1 MDRNSILAIVL
12 ISMLVLGYMFY
23 SSQNVPVQNEIK
35 KADSIVVKSD
45 KYKDSTEKTDAT
57 NDAETLFKN
66 DGGETATATT
76 GKKALQYGKFQP
88 FTQGTREVVTIE
100 SDLYIAKLSSKG
112 GDLISWELKKFKK
125 WDGVP
130 SQLIN
135 DKKGELYLDFISA
148 EGKDIDSR
156 NLYFKFDSD
165 KSNIS
170 ISGDQ
175 TFTIT
180 ATLEVEPGKT
190 IVKKYK
196 FLGNKY
202 AFETGVEVKNMEEY
216 IPRNYLYKWT
226 KGLAY
231 QEKNSVDES
240 GEAHALVQ
248 MNGEI
253 VDLNAKDDEKK
264 VTREGKVDFIATKT
278 KYFGAAIKP
287 KDFDGEIL
295 MTAESISYPKTEG
308 IVETYDLSIKVP
320 YSGGTKSQDYL
331 VYLGPLKLEYVESYG
346 LNRMLNLGWW
356 GIRHIGEY
364 VMMPIFNTVYYFI
377 GSWGL
382 TIIIFSIFI
391 KLALYPL
398 SITQMKNAN
407 KMKILA
413 PEVAKIREKYKD
425 EPQVQQKEMMALYSQ
440 YGVNPASGCLPMLL
454 QMPIL
459 YSLWTLF
466 RTNIDLR
473 QSDFILWIHD
483 LSVPDT
489 LVHFGTSIMG
499 ISSISG
505 LALAMGVSMF
515 IQQKMTISDPKQKAM
530 VYVMPFMFIFLFSS
544 FPAGLNLY
552 YFMFNVLG
560 IGQQLYINNFAKDK
574 ISSIHDMK
582 KVDKKKGWLANKMDE
597 AQKIAEAQGKLP
609 NGGKGQKGLNPA
621 NPNHRKKKK

>member
-1 MDRNSILAIVL
+1 MDRNSILAIIL
-12 ISMLVLGYMFY
+12 ISLLILGYMFY
-23 SSQNVPVQNEIK
+23 SSQNIPEQSEIK
-35 KADSIVVKSD
+35 KADSTVIKSE
-45 KYKDSTEKTDAT
+45 DSK
-57 NDAETLFKN
+57 DAESLFKN
-66 DGGETATATT
+66 DNNSTT
-76 GKKALQYGKFQP
+76 QAGSENQQLQYGKFQS
-88 FTQGTREVVTIE
+88 FTKGKREVVTIE

-112 GDLISWELKKFKK
+112 GDLISWELKDYNK

-135 DKKGELYLDFISA
+135 DKEGVLFLDFISTD
-148 EGKDIDSR
+148 GKDIDSR
-156 NLYFKFDSD
+156 NLYFKFDND
-165 KSNIS
+165 ERNIK

-175 TFTIT
+175 THTIT

-190 IVKKYK
+190 ITKVYK
-196 FLGNKY
+196 FSGNKF
-202 AFETGVEVKNMEEY
+202 AFNTGVELKNMEEY

-226 KGLAY
+226 KGLTY

-248 MNGEI
+248 MNGE
-253 VDLNAKDDEKK
+253 VVELDATDDEKK
-264 VTREGKVDFIATKT
+264 VTREGIIDFIGTKT

-295 MTAESISYPKTEG
+295 MTAESIAYPKTEG
-308 IVETYDLSIKVP
+308 MVETYDLSIKIP
-320 YSGGTKSQDYL
+320 YSGGTKSQEYL
-331 VYLGPLKLEYVESYG
+331 VYLGPLKLDNVENYG
-346 LNRMLNLGWW
+346 LNRMVNLGWW

-364 VMMPIFNTVYYFI
+364 IMMPIFNAVHYFI
-377 GSWGL
+377 PSWGI

-407 KMKILA
+407 KMKILT
-413 PEVAKIREKYKD
+413 PEVTKIREKYKD

-473 QSDFILWIHD
+473 QSEFILWIHD

-489 LVHFGTSIMG
+489 LVHFGTSILG

-515 IQQKMTISDPKQKAM
+515 VQQKMTISDPKQKAM

-560 IGQQLYINNFAKDK
+560 IGQQLYINNFAKDRVT
-574 ISSIHDMK
+574 SIHDMK
-582 KVDKKKGWLANKMDE
+582 KVNKKKGWLATKMEE
-597 AQKIAEAQGKLP
+597 AQKIAEAQGKVP
-609 NGGKGQKGLNPA
+609 PGSKGKKGLNPS

>member
-12 ISMLVLGYMFY
+12 ISLLILGYMFY
-23 SSQNVPVQNEIK
+23 SSSNMPEQAEVKN
-35 KADSIVVKSD
+35 ADSIVVTTGG
-45 KYKDSTEKTDAT
+45 DSGDNK
-57 NDAETLFKN
+57 NDAESLFKN
-66 DGGETATATT
+66 DGSETKTATT
-76 GKKALQYGKFQP
+76 GKKELQYGKFQA
-88 FTQGTREVVTIE
+88 FTQGNRQVVTIE

-112 GDLISWELKKFKK
+112 GDLISWELKHYNK

-135 DKKGELYLDFISA
+135 DKEGELYLDFISA

-156 NLYFKFDSD
+156 NLYFTFDSD
-165 KSNIS
+165 KSDVK
-170 ISGDQ
+170 ISGDK

-190 IVKKYK
+190 ITKVYK
-196 FLGNKY
+196 FSGDKY
-202 AFETGVEVKNMEEY
+202 AFETGVELKNMEEY
-216 IPRNYLYKWT
+216 IPRNYLYKWSN
-226 KGLAY
+226 GLAY

-253 VDLNAKDDEKK
+253 VELDATDDEKK
-264 VTREGKVDFIATKT
+264 VTREGIIDFIGTKT
-278 KYFGAAIKP
+278 KYFGTAIKP

-295 MTAESISYPKTEG
+295 MTAESVSFPRTEG
-308 IVETYDLSIKVP
+308 MVETYDLSIKVP
-320 YSGGTKSQDYL
+320 YSGGTKSQEYL

-364 VMMPIFNTVYYFI
+364 VMMPIFNAIYYLI
-377 GSWGL
+377 GGWGL

-413 PEVAKIREKYKD
+413 PEVAKIREKHTD
-425 EPQVQQKEMMALYSQ
+425 EPQVQQKEMMGLYSQ

-473 QSDFILWIHD
+473 QSDFILWIND
-483 LSVPDT
+483 LSIPDT

-505 LALAMGVSMF
+505 LALAMGISMF

-560 IGQQLYINNFAKDK
+560 IGQQLYINNFAKDR
-574 ISSIHDMK
+574 ITSIHDMK
-582 KVDKKKGWLANKMDE
+582 KVDKKPGWLAKKMEE
-597 AQKIAEAQGKLP
+597 AQKIAEAQGKVAP
-609 NGGKGQKGLNPA
+609 GSKAKKGLNPD

>member
-12 ISMLVLGYMFY
+12 ISLLVLGYMFY
-23 SSQNVPVQNEIK
+23 SSQNVPVQSEIK
-35 KADSIVVKSD
+35 NADSTIVKSD
-45 KYKDSTEKTDAT
+45 DNS
-57 NDAETLFKN
+57 DAESLFKN
-66 DGGETATATT
+66 DGAEATTATT
-76 GKKALQYGKFQP
+76 GKKELQYGKFQA
-88 FTQGTREVVTIE
+88 FTQGNRQVVTIE

-112 GDLISWELKKFKK
+112 GDLISWELKHYNK

-135 DKKGELYLDFISA
+135 DKEGELYLDFISTD
-148 EGKDIDSR
+148 GKDIDSR
-156 NLYFKFDSD
+156 NLYFTFDSD
-165 KSNIS
+165 KSNIK

-175 TFTIT
+175 THTIT

-190 IVKKYK
+190 ITKVYK
-196 FLGNKY
+196 FSGNKY

-216 IPRNYLYKWT
+216 IPRSFLYKWS
-226 KGLAY
+226 KGLSY

-240 GEAHALVQ
+240 GEALAIVQ
-248 MNGEI
+248 MNGE
-253 VDLNAKDDEKK
+253 VVELDATDDEKK
-264 VTREGKVDFIATKT
+264 VTREGIIDFIGTKT
-278 KYFGAAIKP
+278 KYFGTAIKP

-295 MTAESISYPKTEG
+295 MTAESIAYPKTEG
-308 IVETYDLSIKVP
+308 MVETYDLAIKIP
-320 YSGGTKSQDYL
+320 YSGGTKSQEYL
-331 VYLGPLKLEYVESYG
+331 VYLGPLKLENVENYG
-346 LNRMLNLGWW
+346 LNRMVNLGWW

-364 VMMPIFNTVYYFI
+364 IMMPIFNAVHYFI
-377 GSWGL
+377 PSWGI

-407 KMKILA
+407 KMKILS
-413 PEVAKIREKYKD
+413 PEVTKIREKYKD

-473 QSDFILWIHD
+473 QSEFILWIHD

-489 LVHFGTSIMG
+489 LVHFGTSLLG

-505 LALAMGVSMF
+505 LALAMGISMF

-530 VYVMPFMFIFLFSS
+530 VYAMPFMFIFLFSS

-560 IGQQLYINNFAKDK
+560 IGQQLYINNFAKDR
-574 ISSIHDMK
+574 ITSIHDMK
-582 KVDKKKGWLANKMDE
+582 KVDKKKGWLAKKMEE
-597 AQKIAEAQGKLP
+597 AQKIAEAQGKVP
-609 NGGKGQKGLNPA
+609 PGSKGKKGLNPA

>member
-1 MDRNSILAIVL
+1 
-12 ISMLVLGYMFY
+12 MLVLGYMFY
-23 SSQNVPVQNEIK
+23 SSQSVPDQYEMTSADSTIVTSD
-35 KADSIVVKSD
+35 KADESGS
-45 KYKDSTEKTDAT
+45 KDDDSVTKE
-57 NDAETLFKN
+57 DAESLFKN
-66 DGGETATATT
+66 DGGEAATATT
-76 GKKALQYGKFQP
+76 SKKELQYGKFQS
-88 FTQGTREVVTIE
+88 FTQGTREIVTIE

-112 GDLISWELKKFKK
+112 GDLISWELKNYNK

-135 DKKGELYLDFISA
+135 DKEGELYLDFISSD
-148 EGKDIDSR
+148 GKDIDSR
-156 NLYFKFDSD
+156 NLYFTFDSD
-165 KSNIS
+165 KSNIK
-170 ISGDQ
+170 ISGDR

-196 FLGNKY
+196 FAGNKY
-202 AFETGVEVKNMEEY
+202 AFETGVELNNMEDY
-216 IPRNYLYKWT
+216 IPRSFLYKWS
-226 KGLAY
+226 KGLTY

-248 MNGEI
+248 MNGE
-253 VDLNAKDDEKK
+253 VVELNATDDEKK
-264 VTREGKVDFIATKT
+264 VTHEGKIDFIATKT
-278 KYFGAAIKP
+278 KYFGVAIMP

-295 MTAESISYPKTEG
+295 MTTKSKAYPKTEG
-308 IVETYDLSIKVP
+308 MVETYDLSIKVP
-320 YSGGTKSQDYL
+320 YRGGTKSQEYQ
-331 VYLGPLKLEYVESYG
+331 VYLGPLKLDLVENYG

-364 VMMPIFNTVYYFI
+364 VMMPIFNTVHSFI
-377 GSWGL
+377 PSWGL
-382 TIIIFSIFI
+382 TIILFSIFI

-425 EPQVQQKEMMALYSQ
+425 EQQVQQKEMMALYSQ

-473 QSDFILWIHD
+473 QSDFIFWIND

-505 LALAMGVSMF
+505 LALAMGISMF

-530 VYVMPFMFIFLFSS
+530 VYAMPFMFIFLFSS

-560 IGQQLYINNFAKDK
+560 IGQQLYINNFAKDR
-574 ISSIHDMK
+574 ITSIHDMK
-582 KVDKKKGWLANKMDE
+582 KVDKKKGWLANKMEE
-597 AQKIAEAQGKLP
+597 AQKIAEAQGKVAP
-609 NGGKGQKGLNPA
+609 GGKTKKGLNPA

>member
-12 ISMLVLGYMFY
+12 ISLLILGYMFY
-23 SSQNVPVQNEIK
+23 SSSNMPEQAEVKN
-35 KADSIVVKSD
+35 ADSIVVTTGG
-45 KYKDSTEKTDAT
+45 DSGDNK
-57 NDAETLFKN
+57 NDAESLFKN
-66 DGGETATATT
+66 DGSETKTATT
-76 GKKALQYGKFQP
+76 GKKELQYGKFQA
-88 FTQGTREVVTIE
+88 FTQGTREIVTIE

-112 GDLISWELKKFKK
+112 GDLISWELKNYNK

-135 DKKGELYLDFISA
+135 DKEGELYLDFISSD
-148 EGKDIDSR
+148 GKDIDSR
-156 NLYFKFDSD
+156 NLYFTFDSD
-165 KSNIS
+165 KSDVK
-170 ISGDQ
+170 ISGDK

-180 ATLEVEPGKT
+180 ATLEVEPGKS

-196 FLGNKY
+196 FSGDKY
-202 AFETGVEVKNMEEY
+202 AFETGVELKNMEEY
-216 IPRNYLYKWT
+216 IPRNYLYKWS

-253 VDLNAKDDEKK
+253 VELDATDDEKK
-264 VTREGKVDFIATKT
+264 VTREGIIDFIGTKT
-278 KYFGAAIKP
+278 KYFGTAIKP

-295 MTAESISYPKTEG
+295 MTAESVSFPRTEG
-308 IVETYDLSIKVP
+308 MVETYDLSIKVP
-320 YSGGTKSQDYL
+320 YSGGTKSQEYL

-364 VMMPIFNTVYYFI
+364 VMMPIFNAIYYLI
-377 GSWGL
+377 GGWGL

-413 PEVAKIREKYKD
+413 PEVAKIREKHTD

-473 QSDFILWIHD
+473 QSDFILWIND
-483 LSVPDT
+483 LSIPDT

-505 LALAMGVSMF
+505 LALAMGISMF

-560 IGQQLYINNFAKDK
+560 IGQQLYINNFAKDR
-574 ISSIHDMK
+574 ITSIHDMK
-582 KVDKKKGWLANKMDE
+582 KVDKKPGWLAKKMEE
-597 AQKIAEAQGKLP
+597 AQKIAEAQGKVAP
-609 NGGKGQKGLNPA
+609 GSKAKKGLNPD

>member
-12 ISMLVLGYMFY
+12 ISLLILGYMFY
-23 SSQNVPVQNEIK
+23 SSQNYEEQAELK
-35 KADSIVVKSD
+35 KADSTVVTDEDGKS
-45 KYKDSTEKTDAT
+45 KDESLFGDTGESASSTSESIKSEKKSL
-57 NDAETLFKN
+57 E
-66 DGGETATATT
+66 
-76 GKKALQYGKFQP
+76 YGSFQP
-88 FTQGTREVVTIE
+88 FTQGERKIITIE
-100 SDLYIAKLSSKG
+100 TELFIAKLSSKG
-112 GDLISWELKKFKK
+112 ADLISWELKKYNK

-130 SQLIN
+130 AQLIK
-135 DKKGELYLDFISA
+135 DKQGELFLEFITNN
-148 EGKDIDSR
+148 GKDVDTR
-156 NLYFKFDSD
+156 NLYFDFDSEKTNINLSKD
-165 KSNIS
+165 QDFTLTAILQIEEGKS
-170 ISGDQ
+170 
-175 TFTIT
+175 
-180 ATLEVEPGKT
+180 

-196 FLGNKY
+196 FYGDKY
-202 AFETGVEVKNMEEY
+202 LFETGVAINNLDDY
-216 IPRNYLYKWT
+216 IPRGYQYKWA

-240 GEAHALVQ
+240 SEALAIVQ
-248 MNGEI
+248 MNGDIEEL
-253 VDLNAKDDEKK
+253 DATDDNKK
-264 VTREGKVDFIATKT
+264 IDFTGKIDFIGTKT

-287 KDFDGEIL
+287 KDFDGTID
-295 MTAESISYPKTEG
+295 MSAESIAFPKTEG
-308 IVETYDLSIKVP
+308 MVETYDVSLRIP
-320 YSGGTKSQDYL
+320 YRGGQNVQEFE
-331 VYLGPLKLEYVESYG
+331 VYLGPLELDRMEDYE
-346 LNRMLNLGWW
+346 LNRMVNLGWW

-364 VMMPIFNTVYYFI
+364 IMMPIFNAVHYFI
-377 GSWGL
+377 PSWGV

-407 KMKILA
+407 KMKILS
-413 PEVAKIREKYKD
+413 PEVTKIREKYKD
-425 EPQVQQKEMMALYSQ
+425 EPQKQQKEMMALYSQ

-473 QSDFILWIHD
+473 QSDFIFWIND
-483 LSVPDT
+483 LSTPDT
-489 LVHFGTSIMG
+489 LVHFGTSILG

-505 LALAMGVSMF
+505 LALAMGISMF

-560 IGQQLYINNFAKDK
+560 IGQQLYINNFSKDK
-574 ISSIHDMK
+574 VTSIHDMK
-582 KVDKKKGWLANKMDE
+582 KVDKKKGWLAKKMEE
-597 AQKIAEAQGKLP
+597 AQAVAEAQGKIP
-609 NGGKGQKGLNPA
+609 PGGKGKKGLNPA

>member
-12 ISMLVLGYMFY
+12 ISLLVLGYMFY
-23 SSQNVPVQNEIK
+23 SSQNVPVQSEIK
-35 KADSIVVKSD
+35 KADSTIVKSD
-45 KYKDSTEKTDAT
+45 DNS
-57 NDAETLFKN
+57 DAESLFKS
-66 DGGETATATT
+66 DGAEATTATT
-76 GKKALQYGKFQP
+76 GKKELQYGKFQA
-88 FTQGTREVVTIE
+88 FTQGNRQVVTIE

-112 GDLISWELKKFKK
+112 GDLISWELKHYNK

-135 DKKGELYLDFISA
+135 DKEGELYLDFISTD
-148 EGKDIDSR
+148 GKDIDSR
-156 NLYFKFDSD
+156 NLYFTFDSD
-165 KSNIS
+165 KSNIK

-175 TFTIT
+175 THTIT

-190 IVKKYK
+190 ITKVYK
-196 FLGNKY
+196 FSGNKY

-216 IPRNYLYKWT
+216 IPRSFLYKWS
-226 KGLAY
+226 KGLSY

-240 GEAHALVQ
+240 GEALAIVQ
-248 MNGEI
+248 MNGE
-253 VDLNAKDDEKK
+253 VVELDATDDEKK
-264 VTREGKVDFIATKT
+264 VTREGIIDFIGTKT
-278 KYFGAAIKP
+278 KYFGTAIKP

-295 MTAESISYPKTEG
+295 MTAESIAYPKTEG
-308 IVETYDLSIKVP
+308 MVETYDLAIKIP
-320 YSGGTKSQDYL
+320 YSGGTKSQEYL
-331 VYLGPLKLEYVESYG
+331 VYLGPLKLENVENYG
-346 LNRMLNLGWW
+346 LNRMVNLGWW

-364 VMMPIFNTVYYFI
+364 IMMPIFNAVHYFI
-377 GSWGL
+377 PSWGI

-407 KMKILA
+407 KMKILS
-413 PEVAKIREKYKD
+413 PEVTKIREKYKD

-473 QSDFILWIHD
+473 QSEFILWIHD

-489 LVHFGTSIMG
+489 LVHFGTSILG

-505 LALAMGVSMF
+505 LALAMGISMF

-530 VYVMPFMFIFLFSS
+530 VYAMPFMFIFLFSS

-560 IGQQLYINNFAKDK
+560 IAQQLYINNFAKDR
-574 ISSIHDMK
+574 ITSIHDMK
-582 KVDKKKGWLANKMDE
+582 KVDKKKGWLAKKMEE
-597 AQKIAEAQGKLP
+597 AQKIAEAQGKVP
-609 NGGKGQKGLNPA
+609 PSSKGKKGLNPA

>member
-1 MDRNSILAIVL
+1 MPEQAEVKN
-12 ISMLVLGYMFY
+12 
-23 SSQNVPVQNEIK
+23 
-35 KADSIVVKSD
+35 ADSIVVTTGD
-45 KYKDSTEKTDAT
+45 GTGETKD
-57 NDAETLFKN
+57 DAETLFKN
-66 DGGETATATT
+66 DGTEASTATT
-76 GKKALQYGKFQP
+76 GKKELQYGKFQA
-88 FTQGTREVVTIE
+88 FTQGTREIVTIE
-100 SDLYIAKLSSKG
+100 SDIYIAKLSSKG
-112 GDLISWELKKFKK
+112 GDLISWELKNYNK

-135 DKKGELYLDFISA
+135 DKEGELYLDFISSD
-148 EGKDIDSR
+148 GKDIDSR
-156 NLYFKFDSD
+156 NLYFKFDSEKTD
-165 KSNIS
+165 IK
-170 ISGDQ
+170 ISGDK

-180 ATLEVEPGKT
+180 ATLEIEPGKT

-196 FLGNKY
+196 FSGNKY
-202 AFETGVEVKNMEEY
+202 AFETGVEMKNMEEY
-216 IPRNYLYKWT
+216 IPRNYLYKWS

-240 GEAHALVQ
+240 GEALALVQ

-253 VDLNAKDDEKK
+253 VELDATDDEKK
-264 VTREGKVDFIATKT
+264 VTREGIIDFIGTKT
-278 KYFGAAIKP
+278 KYFGTAIMP

-295 MTAESISYPKTEG
+295 MTAESIAYPRTEG
-308 IVETYDLSIKVP
+308 MVETYDISIKVP
-320 YSGGTKSQDYL
+320 YNGGTKSQEYL

-364 VMMPIFNTVYYFI
+364 IMMPIFNAVHYFI
-377 GSWGL
+377 GGWGL

-407 KMKILA
+407 KMKVLA
-413 PEVAKIREKYKD
+413 PEVAKIREKHTD

-473 QSDFILWIHD
+473 QSDFILWIND

-505 LALAMGVSMF
+505 LALAMGISMF

-560 IGQQLYINNFAKDK
+560 IGQQLYINNFAKDRVT
-574 ISSIHDMK
+574 SIHDMK
-582 KVDKKKGWLANKMDE
+582 KVNKKKGWLANKMEE
-597 AQKIAEAQGKLP
+597 AQKIAEAQGKVP
-609 NGGKGQKGLNPA
+609 PGSKAKKGLNPA

>member
-1 MDRNSILAIVL
+1 MDRNSILAIIL
-12 ISMLVLGYMFY
+12 ISLLILGYMFY
-23 SSQNVPVQNEIK
+23 SSQNMPEQSEIK
-35 KADSIVVKSD
+35 NADSTVVTSGDGTSD
-45 KYKDSTEKTDAT
+45 NKD
-57 NDAETLFKN
+57 DAESLFKN
-66 DGGETATATT
+66 DGSQPATATT
-76 GKKALQYGKFQP
+76 GKKELQYGKFQA

-112 GDLISWELKKFKK
+112 GDLISWELKNYNK

-135 DKKGELYLDFISA
+135 DKEGVLYLDFISA

-156 NLYFKFDSD
+156 NLYFTFDSD
-165 KSNIS
+165 KSKVE
-170 ISGDQ
+170 ISGEE
-175 TFTIT
+175 THTIT

-190 IVKKYK
+190 ITKVYK
-196 FLGNKY
+196 FSGNKY
-202 AFETGVEVKNMEEY
+202 AFDTGIELKNMEEY
-216 IPRNYLYKWT
+216 IPRNYLYKWS
-226 KGLAY
+226 KGLTY

-240 GEAHALVQ
+240 GEALAIVQ
-248 MNGEI
+248 MNGE
-253 VDLNAKDDEKK
+253 VVELDATDDEKK
-264 VTREGKVDFIATKT
+264 VTREGIIDFIGTKT
-278 KYFGAAIKP
+278 KYFGTAIKP

-295 MTAESISYPKTEG
+295 MTAESIAYPKTEG
-308 IVETYDLSIKVP
+308 MVETYDLAIKVP
-320 YSGGTKSQDYL
+320 YNGGTKSQEYL
-331 VYLGPLKLEYVESYG
+331 VYLGPLKLDNVENYG
-346 LNRMLNLGWW
+346 LNRMVNLGWW

-364 VMMPIFNTVYYFI
+364 VMMPIFNAVHYFI
-377 GSWGL
+377 PSWGI

-407 KMKILA
+407 KMKVLS
-413 PEVAKIREKYKD
+413 PEVTKIREKYKD

-473 QSDFILWIHD
+473 QSDFILWIND

-489 LVHFGTSIMG
+489 LVHFGTSVMG

-505 LALAMGVSMF
+505 LALAMGISMF

-530 VYVMPFMFIFLFSS
+530 VYVMPFMFVFLFSS

-560 IGQQLYINNFAKDK
+560 IGQQLYINNFAKDRV
-574 ISSIHDMK
+574 SSIHDMK
-582 KVDKKKGWLANKMDE
+582 KVNKKKGWLANKMEE
-597 AQKIAEAQGKLP
+597 AQKIAEAQGKVP
-609 NGGKGQKGLNPA
+609 PGSKAKKGLNPA

>member
-1 MDRNSILAIVL
+1 MTSADSTIVT
-12 ISMLVLGYMFY
+12 SD
-23 SSQNVPVQNEIK
+23 
-35 KADSIVVKSD
+35 KADESGS
-45 KYKDSTEKTDAT
+45 KDDDSVTKE
-57 NDAETLFKN
+57 DAESLFKN
-66 DGGETATATT
+66 DGGEAATATT
-76 GKKALQYGKFQP
+76 SKKELQYGKFQS
-88 FTQGTREVVTIE
+88 FTQGTREIVTIE

-112 GDLISWELKKFKK
+112 GDLISWELKNYNK

-135 DKKGELYLDFISA
+135 DKEGELYLDFISSD
-148 EGKDIDSR
+148 GKDIDSR
-156 NLYFKFDSD
+156 NLYFTFDSD
-165 KSNIS
+165 KSNIK
-170 ISGDQ
+170 ISGDR

-196 FLGNKY
+196 FAGNKY
-202 AFETGVEVKNMEEY
+202 AFETGVELNNMEDY
-216 IPRNYLYKWT
+216 IPRSFLYKWS
-226 KGLAY
+226 KGLTY

-248 MNGEI
+248 MNGE
-253 VDLNAKDDEKK
+253 VVELNATDDEKK
-264 VTREGKVDFIATKT
+264 VTHEGKIDFIATKT
-278 KYFGAAIKP
+278 KYFGVAIMP

-295 MTAESISYPKTEG
+295 MTTKSKAYPKTEG
-308 IVETYDLSIKVP
+308 MVETYDLSIKVP
-320 YSGGTKSQDYL
+320 YRGGTKSQEYQ
-331 VYLGPLKLEYVESYG
+331 VYLGPLKLDLVENYG

-364 VMMPIFNTVYYFI
+364 VMMPIFNTVHSFI
-377 GSWGL
+377 PSWGL
-382 TIIIFSIFI
+382 TIILFSIFI

-425 EPQVQQKEMMALYSQ
+425 EQQVQQKEMMALYSQ

-473 QSDFILWIHD
+473 QSDFIFWIND

-505 LALAMGVSMF
+505 LALAMGISMF

-530 VYVMPFMFIFLFSS
+530 VYAMPFMFIFLFSS

-560 IGQQLYINNFAKDK
+560 IGQQLYINNFAKDR
-574 ISSIHDMK
+574 ITSIHDMK
-582 KVDKKKGWLANKMDE
+582 KVDKKKGWLANKMEE
-597 AQKIAEAQGKLP
+597 AQKIAEAQGKVAP
-609 NGGKGQKGLNPA
+609 GGKTKKGLNPA

>member
-23 SSQNVPVQNEIK
+23 SSQNVPEQYEMTS
-35 KADSIVVKSD
+35 ADSTVIKSD
-45 KYKDSTEKTDAT
+45 KDDESGSKD
-57 NDAETLFKN
+57 DAESLFKN

-76 GKKALQYGKFQP
+76 GKKELQYGKFQS
-88 FTQGTREVVTIE
+88 FTQGTREIVTIE

-112 GDLISWELKKFKK
+112 GDLISWELKNYNK

-135 DKKGELYLDFISA
+135 DKEGELYLDFISSD
-148 EGKDIDSR
+148 GKDIDSR
-156 NLYFKFDSD
+156 NLYFTFDSD
-165 KSNIS
+165 KSNVK
-170 ISGDQ
+170 ISGDK

-196 FLGNKY
+196 FAGNKY
-202 AFETGVEVKNMEEY
+202 AFETGVELNNMEDY
-216 IPRNYLYKWT
+216 IPRSFLYKWS
-226 KGLAY
+226 KGLTY

-248 MNGEI
+248 MNGE
-253 VDLNAKDDEKK
+253 VVELNATDDEKK
-264 VTREGKVDFIATKT
+264 VTHEGKIDFIGTKT
-278 KYFGAAIKP
+278 KYFGVAIMP

-295 MTAESISYPKTEG
+295 MTAESIAYPKTEG
-308 IVETYDLSIKVP
+308 MVETYDLSIKVP
-320 YSGGTKSQDYL
+320 YRGGTKSQEYL
-331 VYLGPLKLEYVESYG
+331 VYLGPLKLDLVENYG

-364 VMMPIFNTVYYFI
+364 VMMPIFNAVHSFI
-377 GSWGL
+377 PSWGL
-382 TIIIFSIFI
+382 TIILFSIFI

-407 KMKILA
+407 KMKVLA
-413 PEVAKIREKYKD
+413 PEVTKIREKHKD

-473 QSDFILWIHD
+473 QSDFIFWIND

-489 LVHFGTSIMG
+489 LVHFGTSILG

-505 LALAMGVSMF
+505 LALAMGISMF

-560 IGQQLYINNFAKDK
+560 IGQQLYINNFAKDRVT
-574 ISSIHDMK
+574 SIHDMK
-582 KVDKKKGWLANKMDE
+582 KVDKKKGWLANKMEE
-597 AQKIAEAQGKLP
+597 AQKIAEAQGKVAP
-609 NGGKGQKGLNPA
+609 GSKAKKGLNPA